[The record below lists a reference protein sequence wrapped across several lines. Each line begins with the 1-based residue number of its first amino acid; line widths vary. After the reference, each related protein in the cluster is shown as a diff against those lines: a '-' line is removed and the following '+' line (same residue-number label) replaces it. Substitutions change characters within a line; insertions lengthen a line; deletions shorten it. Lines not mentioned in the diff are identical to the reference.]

1 MEWLTVIKD
10 AIEYMEQ
17 NLLTVTGP
25 EEVAK
30 HAHISTIYLQRGFQ
44 VLTGYTLGEYI
55 RNRRLFEAG
64 LKLTQTDEKV
74 IDIALEYGYETP
86 ESFTKAFTRFHGT
99 TPIEVRRDRSKMQL
113 FLPLHVSIKIQ
124 GGSKMNY
131 TVEKT
136 EAFTV
141 IGFERLFSFE
151 TSYKEIPDFWT
162 EMYKIH
168 APNILAG
175 KGPKTE
181 VEHAIMEN
189 YIGEFGVCIE
199 DAPAPGKFRYM
210 IAGPYQGGKVPQG
223 MKLYTRARKHVGKIR
238 VRRHTAERHAER
250 EHQDLERVAARQ
262 QGVRPCRQVQHR
274 VVFRRRRPEQHRLRV
289 RYLDPP
295 YPEKVKSYHAIR
307 KLPCRCAKR
316 QGISYFM
323 SVPG

>member
-30 HAHISTIYLQRGFQ
+30 HVHISTIYLQRGFQ

-141 IGFERLFSFE
+141 IGFISG
-151 TSYKEIPDFWT
+151 WQG
-162 EMYKIH
+162 
-168 APNILAG
+168 AAG
-175 KGPKTE
+175 HE
-181 VEHAIMEN
+181 ALH
-189 YIGEFGVCIE
+189 
-199 DAPAPGKFRYM
+199 
-210 IAGPYQGGKVPQG
+210 
-223 MKLYTRARKHVGKIR
+223 RARKHMGKIR
-238 VRRHTAERHAER
+238 VRRHAAERHAER

-274 VVFRRRRPEQHRLRV
+274 VVFRRR
-289 RYLDPP
+289 
-295 YPEKVKSYHAIR
+295 
-307 KLPCRCAKR
+307 
-316 QGISYFM
+316 
-323 SVPG
+323 

>member
-1 MEWLTVIKD
+1 
-10 AIEYMEQ
+10 
-17 NLLTVTGP
+17 
-25 EEVAK
+25 
-30 HAHISTIYLQRGFQ
+30 
-44 VLTGYTLGEYI
+44 
-55 RNRRLFEAG
+55 
-64 LKLTQTDEKV
+64 
-74 IDIALEYGYETP
+74 
-86 ESFTKAFTRFHGT
+86 
-99 TPIEVRRDRSKMQL
+99 
-113 FLPLHVSIKIQ
+113 
-124 GGSKMNY
+124 MNY

-223 MKLYTRARKHVGKIR
+223 MKLYTVPANMWAKFACVGTLPNAMQSVNTKIWS
-238 VRRHTAERHAER
+238 EWLPGNKEY
-250 EHQDLERVAARQ
+250 DLA
-262 QGVRPCRQVQHR
+262 G
-274 VVFRRRRPEQHRLRV
+274 
-289 RYLDPP
+289 
-295 YPEKVKSYHAIR
+295 K
-307 KLPCRCAKR
+307 
-316 QGISYFM
+316 
-323 SVPG
+323 

>member
-1 MEWLTVIKD
+1 MEWLTIIKD

-30 HAHISTIYLQRGFQ
+30 HVHISTIYLQRGFQ

-74 IDIALEYGYETP
+74 VDIALEYGYETP

-136 EAFTV
+136 EAFTL

-181 VEHAIMEN
+181 VEHAGHE
-189 YIGEFGVCIE
+189 
-199 DAPAPGKFRYM
+199 A
-210 IAGPYQGGKVPQG
+210 
-223 MKLYTRARKHVGKIR
+223 LHRARKHMGKIR
-238 VRRHTAERHAER
+238 VRRHAAERHAER

-274 VVFRRRRPEQHRLRV
+274 VVFRRR
-289 RYLDPP
+289 
-295 YPEKVKSYHAIR
+295 
-307 KLPCRCAKR
+307 
-316 QGISYFM
+316 
-323 SVPG
+323 

>member
-1 MEWLTVIKD
+1 MEWLTIIKD

-30 HAHISTIYLQRGFQ
+30 HVHISTIYLQRGFQ

-74 IDIALEYGYETP
+74 I
-86 ESFTKAFTRFHGT
+86 
-99 TPIEVRRDRSKMQL
+99 
-113 FLPLHVSIKIQ
+113 
-124 GGSKMNY
+124 
-131 TVEKT
+131 
-136 EAFTV
+136 
-141 IGFERLFSFE
+141 GFERLFSFE

-175 KGPKTE
+175 KEPKTE

-223 MKLYTRARKHVGKIR
+223 MKLYTVPANMWAKFACVGTLPNAMQSVNTKIWS
-238 VRRHTAERHAER
+238 EWLPGNKEY
-250 EHQDLERVAARQ
+250 DLAGKYNIEWYSAD
-262 QGVRPCRQVQHR
+262 G
-274 VVFRRRRPEQHRLRV
+274 
-289 RYLDPP
+289 DPDSTD
-295 YPEKVKSYHAIR
+295 YESAIWIPVIP
-307 KLPCRCAKR
+307 KK
-316 QGISYFM
+316 
-323 SVPG
+323 

>member
-1 MEWLTVIKD
+1 MEWLTIIKD

-151 TSYKEIPDFWT
+151 TSYKEIPDFWA

-168 APNILAG
+168 APNIFAG

-223 MKLYTRARKHVGKIR
+223 MKLYTVPANTWAKFACVGTLPNAMQSVNTKIWS
-238 VRRHTAERHAER
+238 EWLPGNKEY
-250 EHQDLERVAARQ
+250 DLAGKYNIEWYSAD
-262 QGVRPCRQVQHR
+262 G
-274 VVFRRRRPEQHRLRV
+274 
-289 RYLDPP
+289 DPDSAD
-295 YPEKVKSYHAIR
+295 YESAIWIPVIP
-307 KLPCRCAKR
+307 KK
-316 QGISYFM
+316 
-323 SVPG
+323 